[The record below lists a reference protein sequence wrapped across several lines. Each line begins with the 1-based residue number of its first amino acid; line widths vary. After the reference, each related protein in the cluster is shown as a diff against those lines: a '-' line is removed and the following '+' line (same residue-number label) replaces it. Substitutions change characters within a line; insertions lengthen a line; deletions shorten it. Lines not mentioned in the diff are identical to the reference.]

1 MREAKGITVS
11 YGPIT
16 KNYAK
21 GLTNRRCLLIFGALL
36 TVAGIAGFFLGTS
49 PQDLYH
55 MDLGQSIAYL
65 ALGVAALYV
74 GEVWNSEYKR
84 VFLGLEGLFFL
95 AVGVAGF
102 ILSAVV
108 VGSGIYQPRNFH
120 RAASLG
126 ERGASG
132 PRSDLPWDRPVPS
145 TVSRLLLQQQRVR
158 LMGTG

>member
-11 YGPIT
+11 YGPVT

-49 PQDLYH
+49 PGDLYH

-65 ALGVAALYV
+65 ALGMAALYV

-84 VFLGLEGLFFL
+84 IFLGLEGLFFL
-95 AVGVAGF
+95 VAGVAGF

-108 VGSGIYQPRNFH
+108 SGAESINLGIFTVQHLWENAAHLALGVIFLGTALYPRRFRDYSYSSN
-120 RAASLG
+120 AS
-126 ERGASG
+126 
-132 PRSDLPWDRPVPS
+132 D
-145 TVSRLLLQQQRVR
+145 
-158 LMGTG
+158 